1 MQLTLVGSV
10 SSSNRKGNAMP
21 AQKLNIDFSRIRISE
36 EEIMADLTY
45 PARSRHRRNR
55 IRALESR
62 AARRGRR

>member
-1 MQLTLVGSV
+1 
-10 SSSNRKGNAMP
+10 MP
-21 AQKLNIDFSRIRISE
+21 AQKLNFDFSRIRISE

-45 PARSRHRRNR
+45 PAPPRNRRNP